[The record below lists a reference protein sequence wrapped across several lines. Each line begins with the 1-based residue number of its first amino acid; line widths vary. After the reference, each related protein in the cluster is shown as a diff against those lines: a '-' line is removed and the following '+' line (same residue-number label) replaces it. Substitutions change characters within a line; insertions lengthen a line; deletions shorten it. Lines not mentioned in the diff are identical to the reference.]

1 MFNQTQLEDILFEA
15 REAARNATAQHIIAH
30 GEGAMCGFAWVNIY
44 KFNGK
49 KITGATKLGRM
60 LKAAG
65 VRQDYTRAFSQWC
78 NWYGGQ
84 SIDVK
89 ESGARAFAEV
99 LQEHGF
105 EAFAGSRLD

>member
-1 MFNQTQLEDILFEA
+1 MFTADQLEDILLEA
-15 REAARNATAQHIIAH
+15 QGAAKAASAQHIIAH
-30 GEGAMCGFAWVNIY
+30 GEGAMCGFAWVNIS
-44 KFNGK
+44 KFQGK
-49 KITGATKLGRM
+49 RITGNTKLGRL
-60 LKAAG
+60 LKQVG

-99 LQEHGF
+99 LKEYGF
-105 EAFAGSRLD
+105 DAYAGSRLD

>member
-1 MFNQTQLEDILFEA
+1 MFTANQLETILEEA
-15 REAARNATAQHIIAH
+15 QEAARAATAQHIIAH

-44 KFNGK
+44 KYDGK
-49 KITGATKLGRM
+49 IITGNTKLGR
-60 LKAAG
+60 LFKHLG
-65 VRQDYTRAFSQWC
+65 VRQDYTRAFSQRC
-78 NWYGGQ
+78 NWYHGQ

-99 LQEHGF
+99 LQEYGF

>member
-1 MFNQTQLEDILFEA
+1 MFTAEQLEDILEEA
-15 REAARNATAQHIIAH
+15 HQAARNATAQHIITH

-44 KFNGK
+44 KYNGK
-49 KITGATKLGRM
+49 KITGNTKLGRL
-60 LKAAG
+60 LKQVG

-89 ESGARAFAEV
+89 ESGARAYAEV
-99 LQEHGF
+99 LKEHGF
-105 EAFAGSRLD
+105 EAYAGSRLD